1 MVIDSRRGGG
11 RADRALRRGRSL
23 LVALLLVAPLLG
35 AVPSGVGAAQRPETP
50 SDVRERTIHV
60 GGAAI
65 RALCTGSRPRVI
77 LLHDEGSTAESWRP
91 VLELLDGRVA
101 ACAYDRRGSGGSDPA
116 PEHRG
121 WYELMDELRR
131 IHGALGAGEG
141 YVLGGHGLGG
151 LYARLYAA
159 GRPVDVGGLLLVD
172 PMHEDMPRRARP
184 GMPED
189 AWDDWMRRR
198 RMPNGDG
205 LVETRLAERARGS
218 RLPELPVTVLTATRR
233 RNGDGWD
240 ARFLNE
246 AARQVH
252 GSIVRG
258 IPGGRHVP
266 ARGSGSAVHVDA
278 PDLVASEILR
288 LVEARFGAGRRTLAL
303 DSLLERIRRAVSAA
317 EVYAP

>member
-1 MVIDSRRGGG
+1 MKEVQWAARRGSGDTLRGGLSNGALG
-11 RADRALRRGRSL
+11 RARSL
-23 LVALLLVAPLLG
+23 PVALLLAAPLAG
-35 AVPSGVGAAQRPETP
+35 ALPSGVEATERPDTLSE
-50 SDVRERTIHV
+50 VRERTVHV
-60 GGAAI
+60 DGAAI
-65 RALCTGSRPRVI
+65 RALCTGSRPRVV
-77 LLHDEGSTAESWRP
+77 LLHDEGSTAESWRA
-91 VLELLDGRVA
+91 VLELLDGQVA

-131 IHGALGAGEG
+131 IHRALGAGEG
-141 YVLGGHGLGG
+141 YILAGHGLGG

-172 PMHEDMPRRARP
+172 PRHEDMPRRARP
-184 GMPED
+184 GMPQD
-189 AWDDWMRRR
+189 AWDDWMQRRR
-198 RMPNGDG
+198 IPNADG

-218 RLPELPVTVLTATRR
+218 RLPALPVTVLTATRR

-252 GSIVRG
+252 ASIVRG

-266 ARGSGSAVHVDA
+266 AGGSGSAVHVDA
-278 PDLVASEILR
+278 PDLVASEIRR
-288 LVEARFGAGRRTLAL
+288 LVEARSGDWDRAGAHTERRL
-303 DSLLERIRRAVSAA
+303 RR
-317 EVYAP
+317 

>member
-1 MVIDSRRGGG
+1 MVRDTRRGGG
-11 RADRALRRGRSL
+11 LSKRALPRARSL
-23 LVALLLVAPLLG
+23 LGVLLLAPPLFG
-35 AVPSGVGAAQRPETP
+35 ALPSGVGAAQRPGTP

-77 LLHDEGSTAESWRP
+77 LLHGEGSTADSWRP
-91 VLELLDGRVA
+91 VLEILDGRVA
-101 ACAYDRRGSGGSDPA
+101 ACVYDRRGSGGSDPA

-131 IHGALGAGEG
+131 VHRALGAGEG

-172 PMHEDMPRRARP
+172 PTHEDMPRRARP
-184 GMPED
+184 GMPQD

-205 LVETRLAERARGS
+205 LVEARLAERARGS
-218 RLPELPVTVLTATRR
+218 RLPDLPVTVLTATRR

-252 GSIVRG
+252 ASIVRG
-258 IPGGRHVP
+258 LPGGRHVP

-288 LVEARFGAGRRTLAL
+288 LVEARFGAGAHTESRLRR
-303 DSLLERIRRAVSAA
+303 
-317 EVYAP
+317 